1 MAAGRAHITSGK
13 QIAGT
18 SMPNKALGQHW
29 LKDRLILEAIIDS
42 AHITKNDTVLEIGP
56 GLGTMTS
63 VILSRANNVI
73 AVEYDEELAQK
84 LPGQFPG
91 TSLDVVHQDILSF
104 DLTQMP
110 TDYKVVA
117 NIPYYIT
124 NKIVRALTETKNRP
138 STAVLLV
145 QKEVAER
152 IAAGRGDMSIL
163 SVMTQIWYEA
173 TLGPVVRREYFTPPP
188 KVDSQV
194 VILKRRADAQITDQ
208 LQPQFLRLIK
218 AGFAERRK
226 KLRSSLSGGL
236 AVDKKDV
243 EHALTQANISLDA
256 RAQELSIDDW
266 KRLTTLL

>member
-1 MAAGRAHITSGK
+1 MAAGRAHTIFGR

-18 SMPNKALGQHW
+18 KMPNKALGQHW

-42 AHITKNDTVLEIGP
+42 ADITKKDTVLEIGP

-63 VILSRANNVI
+63 VILSRAKNVI
-73 AVEYDEELAQK
+73 AVEYDQELAQK

-104 DLTQMP
+104 DLTQLP
-110 TDYKVVA
+110 ADFKVVA

-124 NKIVRALTETKNRP
+124 NKIVRALTETDNRP

-152 IAAGRGDMSIL
+152 IAASSGSMSIL

-173 TLGPVVRREYFTPPP
+173 SLGPEVKREYFTPPP

-194 VILKRRADAQITDQ
+194 VILKRRDGSQISDE
-208 LQPQFLRLIK
+208 LQPEFLRLIK

-226 KLRSSLSGGL
+226 KLRSSLAGGL
-236 AVDKKDV
+236 AIDKQAV
-243 EHALTQANISLDA
+243 EQALTKAGISLDA
-256 RAQELSIDDW
+256 RAQELSIQDW
-266 KRLTTLL
+266 KKLTTLL